1 LATGAEKW
9 TTGDG
14 FGKYWSLVNQG
25 DRILALDERGEL
37 LLLRANPAKFDV
49 IDRRKVSDQDT
60 WAHLAVGPGE
70 LFIRDLG
77 GLSAWHWREA
87 R

>member
-1 LATGAEKW
+1 
-9 TTGDG
+9 
-14 FGKYWSLVNQG
+14 
-25 DRILALDERGEL
+25 
-37 LLLRANPAKFDV
+37 LLRANPAKFDV

-77 GLSAWHWREA
+77 GLSAWHWRES